1 MVIAPSLAQLHP
13 TKAMETKS
21 QTVEISV
28 INSDTTIGAKVINDT
43 EPTMTLSAN
52 TKTLLQ
58 ALQEEGI
65 APIDNVK
72 IQINNGKITVN
83 GKALTEEQN
92 AKFSSY
98 LKKD

>member
-1 MVIAPSLAQLHP
+1 
-13 TKAMETKS
+13 MEVKS

-28 INSDTTIGAKVINDT
+28 INTDTAADAKIINDSKT
-43 EPTMTLSAN
+43 VTISAN

-72 IQINNGKITVN
+72 IQITDGKITVN
-83 GKALTEEQN
+83 GKALSAEQN